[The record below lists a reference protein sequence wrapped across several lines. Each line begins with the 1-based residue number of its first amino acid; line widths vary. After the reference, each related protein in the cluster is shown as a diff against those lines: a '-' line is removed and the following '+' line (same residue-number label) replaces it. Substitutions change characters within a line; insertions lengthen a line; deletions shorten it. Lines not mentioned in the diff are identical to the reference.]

1 MRLLLAPLLLAP
13 VIALAQATPPTA
25 PTVPAQPRATQPAAQ
40 PPAPR
45 PRPAPPAA
53 APTAAAPTAAAP
65 PAAPTVARQA
75 APAPRSP
82 PPPPPNPPERDNPA
96 RGPVT
101 GLPLPRFAATR
112 SDEINLRNGPGLRYQ
127 VEWVLTR
134 KDMPVEIIR
143 ENDMWRRVRDA
154 DGAEGWVQTSTLSGR
169 RVFVVIREAA
179 PLRRRAADDAEVVAR
194 LAVGVMGRIRA
205 CAQDS
210 AWCEVQA
217 GGHRGFLP
225 RTAFWGTYRNEPI
238 N

>member
-1 MRLLLAPLLLAP
+1 MGRLLFVLALLPIA
-13 VIALAQATPPTA
+13 ALAQTTA
-25 PTVPAQPRATQPAAQ
+25 PTPPASPSQPRAAPPQRLQAQ
-40 PPAPR
+40 PTPR

-53 APTAAAPTAAAP
+53 TPA
-65 PAAPTVARQA
+65 PAAQA
-75 APAPRSP
+75 APAPPS
-82 PPPPPNPPERDNPA
+82 PPPPPNPPERDNPV

-112 SDEINLRNGPGLRYQ
+112 TGEINLRNGPGLRYQ
-127 VEWVLTR
+127 VEWVLAR

-143 ENDMWRRVRDA
+143 ENDVWRRVRDA
-154 DGAEGWVQTSTLSGR
+154 DGTEGWVQTSTLSGR
-169 RVFVVIREAA
+169 RVFVVIRQAA
-179 PLRRRAADDAEVVAR
+179 TLRRRAADDAEVVAR
-194 LAVGVMGRIRA
+194 LAVGVMGRIRS

-217 GGHRGFLP
+217 GDYRGFLP

>member
-13 VIALAQATPPTA
+13 VIALAQATLPTPPAA
-25 PTVPAQPRATQPAAQ
+25 PAAPRATQPPAQSRPAAQ
-40 PPAPR
+40 QPAPR
-45 PRPAPPAA
+45 PRPTPPAA
-53 APTAAAPTAAAP
+53 TPAPAPAQRAAPAP
-65 PAAPTVARQA
+65 QA
-75 APAPRSP
+75 APAPPPP

-112 SDEINLRNGPGLRYQ
+112 SEEINLRNGPGLRYQ

-143 ENDMWRRVRDA
+143 ENDVWRRVRDA
-154 DGAEGWVQTSTLSGR
+154 DGTEGWVQTGTLSGR
-169 RVFVVIREAA
+169 RVFVVIRQAA
-179 PLRRRAADDAEVVAR
+179 TLRRRAADDAEVVAR

-210 AWCEVQA
+210 AWCEVQS
-217 GGHRGFLP
+217 GNFRGFLP
-225 RTAFWGTYRNEPI
+225 RSAFWGTYRNEPV

>member
-13 VIALAQATPPTA
+13 MIALAQTAAPTPPA
-25 PTVPAQPRATQPAAQ
+25 APAQPRATQPPRQATPAA
-40 PPAPR
+40 PVAPR
-45 PRPAPPAA
+45 PRATPA
-53 APTAAAPTAAAP
+53 
-65 PAAPTVARQA
+65 PAAPAPQA
-75 APAPRSP
+75 APAPPPP

-112 SDEINLRNGPGLRYQ
+112 SDEINLRNGPGMRYQ

-143 ENDMWRRVRDA
+143 ENDVWRRVRDA
-154 DGAEGWVQTSTLSGR
+154 DGTEGWVQTGTLSGR
-169 RVFVVIREAA
+169 RVFVVIRQAA
-179 PLRRRAADDAEVVAR
+179 TLRRRAADDAEVVAR

-205 CAQDS
+205 CAQD
-210 AWCEVQA
+210 ATWCEVQA
-217 GGHRGFLP
+217 GSHRGFLP
-225 RTAFWGTYRNEPI
+225 RSAFWGTYRNEPI